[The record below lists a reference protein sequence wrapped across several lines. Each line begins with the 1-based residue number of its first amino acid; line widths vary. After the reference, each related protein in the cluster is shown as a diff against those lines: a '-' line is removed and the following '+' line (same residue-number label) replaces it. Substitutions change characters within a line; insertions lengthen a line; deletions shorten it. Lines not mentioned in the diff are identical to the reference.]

1 MNIRR
6 WSFGFLAATL
16 LVPGLAACKSDAAE
30 PAAGTGASPSA
41 PAVPAD
47 PKEALLAS
55 TKEMAKGDFTF
66 TLAGAEMT
74 GGGLVHKP
82 SNSAQVTVKFGDAS
96 QDMSIEMDLVYI
108 DSESWVKMDLGG
120 AMVAAL
126 PGAAKNKGKYQHL
139 DKTKVEGIAD
149 LQLDPESLDPVDSDA
164 LVKGVTD
171 VQKTAEG
178 AYAGKIDISAAAT
191 ESLALDEEVVT
202 ALGAQAKALPF
213 TAKLDPQGRL
223 TELVISVPA
232 AGETAAHEV
241 KISYTGYGTGTGAKK
256 PPADKVVEAPAETY
270 EMFK

>member
-30 PAAGTGASPSA
+30 PAAGTSPSA
-41 PAVPAD
+41 PVVPAD

-55 TKEMAKGDFTF
+55 TKEMSKGDFTF

-82 SNSAQVTVKFGDAS
+82 SNSAQFTMKFGDAS
-96 QDMSIEMDLVYI
+96 QDMSIEMDLIYI
-108 DSESWVKMDLGG
+108 DSDSWVKMDLGG
-120 AMVAAL
+120 AMVAAI
-126 PGAAKNKGKYQHL
+126 PGATKNKGKYQHL
-139 DKTKVEGIAD
+139 DKTKVEGIKD
-149 LQLDPESLDPVDSDA
+149 LQLDPESLDPVDSEA

-178 AYAGKIDISAAAT
+178 TYSGKIDISAAT
-191 ESLALDEEVVT
+191 ESVALDEDVVK

-223 TELVISVPA
+223 TELAIAVPA

-241 KISYTGYGTGTGAKK
+241 KIGYTGYGTGAGAQK

-270 EMFK
+270 ELFK

>member
-16 LVPGLAACKSDAAE
+16 LVPGLAACSSDAAE
-30 PAAGTGASPSA
+30 PAAAPSSSA

-66 TLAGAEMT
+66 TVTGADMT

-82 SNSAQVTVKFGDAS
+82 SNSAQLTMKLGDAS
-96 QDMSIEMDLVYI
+96 EDVSMEMDLIYI

-120 AMVAAL
+120 AVAAMI
-126 PGAAKNKGKYQHL
+126 PGGTKNKGKYQHL
-139 DKTKVEGIAD
+139 DKTKIKDLKD
-149 LQLDPESLDPVDSDA
+149 LQLDPETLDPVDSET
-164 LVKGVTD
+164 LVKGVTE
-171 VQKTAEG
+171 VQKTGEG
-178 AYAGKIDISAAAT
+178 TYSGKIDISAST
-191 ESLALDEEVVT
+191 DSVALDEDVVK

-223 TELVISVPA
+223 TELVIPVPA
-232 AGETAAHEV
+232 AGEAAAHEI
-241 KISYTGYGTGTGAKK
+241 KIAYAGYGAGTGAKK
-256 PPADKVVEAPAETY
+256 PPADKIVEAPAETY
-270 EMFK
+270 ELFK

>member
-6 WSFGFLAATL
+6 WSLGFFAATL
-16 LVPGLAACKSDAAE
+16 LIPGLAACKSDAAE
-30 PAAGTGASPSA
+30 PAAGTSPSA
-41 PAVPAD
+41 PVVPAD

-55 TKEMAKGDFTF
+55 TKEMGKGDFTF
-66 TLAGAEMT
+66 TLVGAEMT

-82 SNSAQVTVKFGDAS
+82 SNSAQLTVKFGDAS
-96 QDMSIEMDLVYI
+96 QDMSIEMDLIYI
-108 DSESWVKMDLGG
+108 DSDSWVKMDLGG
-120 AMVAAL
+120 AMVAAI

-139 DKTKVEGIAD
+139 DKTKVEGIKD
-149 LQLDPESLDPVDSDA
+149 LQLDPESLDPVDSEA

-178 AYAGKIDISAAAT
+178 TYSGKIDISAAT
-191 ESLALDEEVVT
+191 ESVALDEDVVK

-223 TELVISVPA
+223 TELAISVPA
-232 AGETAAHEV
+232 AGENAAHEV
-241 KISYTGYGTGTGAKK
+241 KIGYTGYGTGTGAQK

-270 EMFK
+270 ELFK

>member
-30 PAAGTGASPSA
+30 PTAGASPSA

-47 PKEALLAS
+47 PKEAMLAS
-55 TKEMAKGDFTF
+55 TKELAKGDFTF
-66 TLAGAEMT
+66 TVAGAEMT

-82 SNSAQVTVKFGDAS
+82 SNSAQLQMKLGDAS
-96 QDMSIEMDLVYI
+96 QDMSIDMDLVYI

-120 AMVAAL
+120 ALA
-126 PGAAKNKGKYQHL
+126 GAIPAVAKNKGKYQHL
-139 DKTKVEGIAD
+139 DKTKAEGIED
-149 LQLDPESLDPVDSDA
+149 LQLDPESLDPIASDA
-164 LVKGVTD
+164 LIKGVTD
-171 VQKTAEG
+171 VQKTGEG
-178 AYAGKIDISAAAT
+178 AYAGKIDISAVAD
-191 ESLALDEEVVT
+191 SVALDEDVVK

-241 KISYTGYGTGTGAKK
+241 KIGYSGYGTGAGAQK
-256 PPADKVVEAPAETY
+256 PPADKIVEASPETY

>member
-30 PAAGTGASPSA
+30 PAAGTSASPSG

-82 SNSAQVTVKFGDAS
+82 SNSAQVTLKLGDGS
-96 QDMSIEMDLVYI
+96 QGMSMEMDLVYI
-108 DSESWVKMDLGG
+108 DFESWVKMDLGG
-120 AMVAAL
+120 ALGAAI
-126 PGAAKNKGKYQHL
+126 PGMAKNKGKYQHL
-139 DKTKVEGIAD
+139 DKTKIEGIPD

-178 AYAGKIDISAAAT
+178 TYAGKIDISAAT

-223 TELVISVPA
+223 TELVISMPA

-241 KISYTGYGTGTGAKK
+241 KIGYTGYGTGTGAKK
-256 PPADKVVEAPAETY
+256 PPADKVVEASAETY

>member
-30 PAAGTGASPSA
+30 PAAAPSASA

-55 TKEMAKGDFTF
+55 TKEIAKGDFTF
-66 TLAGAEMT
+66 TIAGADLT

-82 SNSAQVTVKFGDAS
+82 SNSAQMTMKMGDDS
-96 QDMSIEMDLVYI
+96 QDVSMEMDLIYI
-108 DSESWVKMDLGG
+108 DSESWVRMEIGG
-120 AMVAAL
+120 AMAAMVPEL
-126 PGAAKNKGKYQHL
+126 AKNKGKYQHL
-139 DKTKVEGIAD
+139 DKTKAKEIKD
-149 LQLDPESLDPVDSDA
+149 LQLDPESLDPVDSET
-164 LVKGVTD
+164 LVKGVTE
-171 VQKTAEG
+171 VQKTGEG
-178 AYAGKIDISAAAT
+178 AYAGKIDISASA
-191 ESLALDEEVVT
+191 ESVALDEDVVK

-232 AGETAAHEV
+232 AGETAAHDI
-241 KISYTGYGTGTGAKK
+241 KIGYAGYGAGTGAQK
-256 PPADKVVEAPAETY
+256 PPADKVVEASAETY

>member
-30 PAAGTGASPSA
+30 PAAAPSASA

-66 TLAGAEMT
+66 TIAGADLT

-82 SNSAQVTVKFGDAS
+82 SNSAQLTMKMGDAS
-96 QDMSIEMDLVYI
+96 EDVSMEMDLIYI
-108 DSESWVKMDLGG
+108 DSESWVRMEIGG
-120 AMVAAL
+120 AMAAMVPEL
-126 PGAAKNKGKYQHL
+126 SKNKGKYQHL
-139 DKTKVEGIAD
+139 DKTKAKDIKD
-149 LQLDPESLDPVDSDA
+149 LQLDPESLDPVDSET
-164 LVKGVTD
+164 LVKGVTE
-171 VQKTAEG
+171 VQKTGEG
-178 AYAGKIDISAAAT
+178 TYAGKIDISAAST
-191 ESLALDEEVVT
+191 ESVALDEDVVK

-232 AGETAAHEV
+232 AGEAAAHDI
-241 KISYTGYGTGTGAKK
+241 KIGYAGYGAGTGAQK
-256 PPADKVVEAPAETY
+256 PPADKVVEASAETY

>member
-6 WSFGFLAATL
+6 WSLGLLAATL

-30 PAAGTGASPSA
+30 PAAGTSPSA
-41 PAVPAD
+41 PAIPAD

-55 TKEMAKGDFTF
+55 TKEMGKGDFTF

-82 SNSAQVTVKFGDAS
+82 SNSAQFTMKFGDAS
-96 QDMSIEMDLVYI
+96 QDMSIEMDLIYI
-108 DSESWVKMDLGG
+108 DSDSWVKMDLGG
-120 AMVAAL
+120 AMAGAI
-126 PGAAKNKGKYQHL
+126 PGAEKNKGKYQHL
-139 DKTKVEGIAD
+139 DKTKVEGIKD
-149 LQLDPESLDPVDSDA
+149 LQLDPESLDPVDSEL

-171 VQKTAEG
+171 VQKTGEG
-178 AYAGKIDISAAAT
+178 TYSGKIDISAAT
-191 ESLALDEEVVT
+191 ESVALDEDVVK

-223 TELVISVPA
+223 TELAISVPA
-232 AGETAAHEV
+232 AGETAAHEIKV
-241 KISYTGYGTGTGAKK
+241 GYTGYGTGAGAQK

-270 EMFK
+270 ELFK